1 MLVDTHCHLDRLDLD
16 HHNGSLDNALAA
28 ARANDVQYFLC
39 VAITLEQLPEVLAI
53 AEQDSTIKATA
64 GVHPTET
71 EGEEPTVERLVEL
84 AEHDEVIAV
93 GETGLDYYRCEG
105 DVEWQRQRFRCHIRA
120 ARECNM
126 PVIVHSRYAPED
138 TIRILQ
144 EEKAYETGGI
154 LHCFTGTLEM
164 AQQGLELGF
173 YVSFSGI
180 VTFKNA
186 RNVQH
191 AAANLPLGAL
201 LVETDSPYLA
211 PVPYRGKTN
220 EPAYVRYTADKLAE
234 LHGVDYET
242 IAQQTTQNYFDLF
255 PQARQQTGAR

>member
-1 MLVDTHCHLDRLDLD
+1 MLVDTHCHLDRLDLE
-16 HHNGSLDNALAA
+16 HHDGSLDHALAA
-28 ARANDVQYFLC
+28 ARINDVQYFLC
-39 VAITLEQLPEVLAI
+39 VAITLEQLPQVLAI
-53 AEQDSTIKATA
+53 AAKDRTIKATV
-64 GVHPTET
+64 GVHPTEID
-71 EGEEPTVERLVEL
+71 GEEPTVGRLVEL
-84 AEHDEVIAV
+84 AQHDQVIAI

-120 ARECNM
+120 ARQCGM

-138 TIRILQ
+138 TIRILT
-144 EEKAYETGGI
+144 EEKAYEVGGI
-154 LHCFTGTLEM
+154 LHCFTGTLAM

-186 RNVQH
+186 QNVQY
-191 AAANLPLGAL
+191 AASNLPLGAL
-201 LVETDSPYLA
+201 LIETDSPYLA
-211 PVPYRGKTN
+211 PVPYRGKAN
-220 EPAYVRYTADKLAE
+220 EPAYVRYIAEKLAE

-255 PQARQQTGAR
+255 PQIGLEGV